1 MTPEQWVAFINNLG
15 FPVAVTAVLLYGLWR
30 GCSFVAQ
37 EILLPVAAKLM
48 ALIEHLQVC
57 QTRQV
62 EATETMCGQ
71 VADLATTQQQHGQ
84 ILGEIR
90 GKLNTPQTLA

>member
-1 MTPEQWVAFINNLG
+1 MTPEQWVAFINSLG

-30 GCSFVAQ
+30 GCSFMAQ
-37 EILLPVAAKLM
+37 QILLPVAAKLI
-48 ALIEHLQVC
+48 ALIENLQVC

-71 VADLATTQQQHGQ
+71 VAELATTQQQHGQ

-90 GKLNTPQTLA
+90 GALNAPHSVA